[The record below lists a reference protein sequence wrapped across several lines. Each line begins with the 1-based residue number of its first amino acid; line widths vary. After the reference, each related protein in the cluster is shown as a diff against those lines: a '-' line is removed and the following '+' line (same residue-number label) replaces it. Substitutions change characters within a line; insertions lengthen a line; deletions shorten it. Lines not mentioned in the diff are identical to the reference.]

1 MTFNIISLSRDKKGN
16 CMINGGVHFTERG
29 IIQNIRAM
37 RMQTALMA
45 ITNENVVGFDKIG
58 YQRKIPVVSSFA
70 EFIGEDAISTTT
82 DDTIGRLG
90 LTENPL
96 DVALAEKGYF
106 QVLTKE
112 GIKLTRDG
120 RFKMN
125 KNGEILSLD
134 GDKILTNMGTPLI
147 LPFVPEKLEDISIDL
162 NGVVRVLNNKTRKFE
177 TAGTLS
183 VVSQD
188 GVAVLSPNVRQ
199 GYNEYSNVSLQTE
212 FMQAMMYPRTFEA
225 NRQLYQI
232 QNSNLQ
238 RVISSLGS

>member
-1 MTFNIISLSRDKKGN
+1 MAIIGG
-16 CMINGGVHFTERG
+16 INYDERG
-29 IIQNIRAM
+29 IVQNIRAM
-37 RMQTALMA
+37 RMQTKLMS
-45 ITNENVVGFDKIG
+45 ITNENVIGFDKIG

-70 EFIGEDAISTTT
+70 EFIGEDAISTTL
-82 DDTIGRLG
+82 DDTVGRLG
-90 LTENPL
+90 MTENPL
-96 DVALAEKGYF
+96 DVALAGKGYF
-106 QVLTKE
+106 QVLTKD

-134 GDKILTNMGTPLI
+134 DNKILTNMGTPLI
-147 LPFVPEKLEDISIDL
+147 LPVVPEKLEDITIDL
-162 NGVVRVLNNKTRKFE
+162 DGVVRVLNSKTRKFE

-183 VVSQD
+183 VVTQD
-188 GVAVLSPNVRQ
+188 GLAVLSPNVRQ
-199 GYNEYSNVSLQTE
+199 GYNEYSNVNLQSE
-212 FMQAMMYPRTFEA
+212 FMEAMMYPKTFEA

>member
-1 MTFNIISLSRDKKGN
+1 
-16 CMINGGVHFTERG
+16 MINGGVHFTEPG
-29 IIQNIRAM
+29 IVQNIRAM
-37 RMQTALMA
+37 RMQTILMG
-45 ITNENVVGFDKIG
+45 ITNDNVTGFDKIG

-82 DDTIGRLG
+82 DDTVGRLG

-96 DVALAEKGYF
+96 DVALAEKGFF
-106 QVLTKE
+106 QILTDN
-112 GIKLTRDG
+112 GIQLTRDG

-134 GDKILTNMGTPLI
+134 GSKVLTNMGTPLV
-147 LPFVPEKLEDISIDL
+147 LPIIPEKLEDISIDL
-162 NGVVRVLNNKTRKFE
+162 NGVVRVYNKDTRKMD

-183 VVSQD
+183 VVTSD
-188 GVAVLSPNVRQ
+188 GAAVLNPSVKQ
-199 GYNEYSNVSLQTE
+199 YYNEYSNVNLQTE
-212 FMQAMMYPRTFEA
+212 FMQAMVYPKTFEA

-238 RVISSLGS
+238 KAISALGG

>member
-1 MTFNIISLSRDKKGN
+1 MAIIGG
-16 CMINGGVHFTERG
+16 INYDERG
-29 IIQNIRAM
+29 IVQNIRAM
-37 RMQTALMA
+37 RMQTKLMS
-45 ITNENVVGFDKIG
+45 ITNENVIGFDKIG

-70 EFIGEDAISTTT
+70 EFIGEDAISTTL
-82 DDTIGRLG
+82 DDTVGRLG
-90 LTENPL
+90 MTENPL
-96 DVALAEKGYF
+96 DVALAGKGYF
-106 QVLTKE
+106 QVLTKD

-134 GDKILTNMGTPLI
+134 DNKILTNMGTPLI
-147 LPFVPEKLEDISIDL
+147 LPVVPEKLEDITIDL
-162 NGVVRVLNNKTRKFE
+162 DGVVRVLNNKTRKFE

-183 VVSQD
+183 VVTQD
-188 GVAVLSPNVRQ
+188 GLAVLSPNVRQ
-199 GYNEYSNVSLQTE
+199 GYNEYSNVNLQSE
-212 FMQAMMYPRTFEA
+212 FMEAMMYPKTFEA

>member
-1 MTFNIISLSRDKKGN
+1 
-16 CMINGGVHFTERG
+16 MINGGINYTEKG

-37 RMQTALMA
+37 RMQTVLLG
-45 ITNENVVGFDKIG
+45 ITNDNVVGFDKVG

-70 EFIGEDAISTTT
+70 EYIGEQAISTTT
-82 DDTIGRLG
+82 DDTVGRLG
-90 LTENPL
+90 LTKNPL

-106 QVLTKE
+106 QILTKD

-134 GDKILTNMGTPLI
+134 GAKVLTDMGTPLV
-147 LPFVPEKLEDISIDL
+147 LPVVPEKLEDITIDL
-162 NGVVRVLNNKTRKFE
+162 NGVVRVLNTQTRKFE

-183 VVSQD
+183 VVTQD
-188 GVAVLSPNVRQ
+188 GIAVIAPNVRQ
-199 GYNEYSNVSLQTE
+199 GYNEYSNVNLQSE
-212 FMQAMMYPRTFEA
+212 FMQAMPYTKTFEA
-225 NRQLYQI
+225 NRQLYMI

>member
-1 MTFNIISLSRDKKGN
+1 
-16 CMINGGVHFTERG
+16 MINGSVHFTEPG
-29 IIQNIRAM
+29 IVQNIRAM
-37 RMQTALMA
+37 RMQMMLMG
-45 ITNENVVGFDKIG
+45 ITNDNITGFDKVG

-70 EFIGEDAISTTT
+70 EYIGEDAISTTT
-82 DDTIGRLG
+82 DDTVGRLF

-106 QVLTKE
+106 QVESKD

-120 RFKMN
+120 RFMMDKTGAILTMD
-125 KNGEILSLD
+125 GE
-134 GDKILTNMGTPLI
+134 KVLTNMGTPLV
-147 LPFVPEKLEDISIDL
+147 LPFVPDKLDDISIDL

-183 VVSQD
+183 VVTQD
-188 GVAVLSPNVRQ
+188 GVAVLAPNVRQ
-199 GYNEYSNVSLQTE
+199 KYNEYSNVSLQTE
-212 FMQAMMYPRTFEA
+212 FMQAMLYPRTFEA

-238 RVISSLGS
+238 RTISSLGS